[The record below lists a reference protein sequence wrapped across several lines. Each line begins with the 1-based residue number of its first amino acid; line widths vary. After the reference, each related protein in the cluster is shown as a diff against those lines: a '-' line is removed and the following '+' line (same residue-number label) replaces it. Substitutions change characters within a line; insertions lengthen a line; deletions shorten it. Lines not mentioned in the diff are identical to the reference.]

1 MNFVRM
7 LSAWICPNFGTGRAG
22 PARARARPWNKAW
35 RLNSAVDQH
44 RQGYIEQLQEELR
57 GLDIAATDAQRAL
70 IDSILGAQTAP
81 TIAETFRLEATIV
94 AFLPAAVLRRRA
106 WIIRSLF
113 TDIAGDRR
121 TALYETSKPPDP
133 LAATEED
140 LRADLSQV
148 LSALERVSLVSEMED
163 HLRRVY
169 FRRVRVTALVALA
182 IMIVTTAM
190 AATYQD
196 PRWVPTMGI
205 VLLAGIV
212 GACFSAQQRA
222 QTAIPEGDVQT
233 RVQVLTR
240 LAESFYFAPIGGA
253 IGALVL
259 FCLFAGEL
267 VQGQLFPKVWTS
279 DPSDTHSFFA
289 FLVSAGPD
297 SGMEMA
303 KLLAWC
309 FIAGF
314 SERLIPSALDQLGGR
329 LSIRGSDQK
338 GS

>member
-7 LSAWICPNFGTGRAG
+7 LSAWICPSVGTGRAG
-22 PARARARPWNKAW
+22 PAQGRARPWNKAW

-57 GLDIAATDAQRAL
+57 GLEIAATDAQRAL
-70 IDSILGAQTAP
+70 IDGILAARAAP
-81 TIAETFRLEATIV
+81 TIAETFRLEAAIV

-106 WIIRSLF
+106 WIIRPSLR
-113 TDIAGDRR
+113 IAGDRR
-121 TALYETSKPPDP
+121 TALYGMSKPPDP

-169 FRRVRVTALVALA
+169 FRRVRITALVALA
-182 IMIVTTAM
+182 IMIATTAM

-222 QTAIPEGDVQT
+222 QTAMPEGDVQT
-233 RVQVLTR
+233 RVQALTR

-279 DPSDTHSFFA
+279 DSPATHSFFA

-314 SERLIPSALDQLGGR
+314 SERLIPSALGQLGGR
-329 LSIRGSDQK
+329 LSVRGADQK
-338 GS
+338 GA

>member
-1 MNFVRM
+1 
-7 LSAWICPNFGTGRAG
+7 
-22 PARARARPWNKAW
+22 
-35 RLNSAVDQH
+35 
-44 RQGYIEQLQEELR
+44 
-57 GLDIAATDAQRAL
+57 
-70 IDSILGAQTAP
+70 
-81 TIAETFRLEATIV
+81 
-94 AFLPAAVLRRRA
+94 
-106 WIIRSLF
+106 
-113 TDIAGDRR
+113 
-121 TALYETSKPPDP
+121 
-133 LAATEED
+133 
-140 LRADLSQV
+140 
-148 LSALERVSLVSEMED
+148 
-163 HLRRVY
+163 
-169 FRRVRVTALVALA
+169 
-182 IMIVTTAM
+182 
-190 AATYQD
+190 
-196 PRWVPTMGI
+196 MGI

-222 QTAIPEGDVQT
+222 QTPMPETDVQT

-279 DPSDTHSFFA
+279 DSSDTHSFFA

-297 SGMEMA
+297 NGMEMA

-329 LSIRGSDQK
+329 LSVRRSRPERLVTPLRRRSLSGSGGLSWILAVSRRVKGYPDLSIRDALPWAHQIAVP
-338 GS
+338 

>member
-1 MNFVRM
+1 
-7 LSAWICPNFGTGRAG
+7 
-22 PARARARPWNKAW
+22 
-35 RLNSAVDQH
+35 
-44 RQGYIEQLQEELR
+44 
-57 GLDIAATDAQRAL
+57 
-70 IDSILGAQTAP
+70 
-81 TIAETFRLEATIV
+81 
-94 AFLPAAVLRRRA
+94 
-106 WIIRSLF
+106 
-113 TDIAGDRR
+113 
-121 TALYETSKPPDP
+121 
-133 LAATEED
+133 
-140 LRADLSQV
+140 
-148 LSALERVSLVSEMED
+148 
-163 HLRRVY
+163 VY
-169 FRRVRVTALVALA
+169 FRRVRITALVALA
-182 IMIVTTAM
+182 IMIATTAM

-222 QTAIPEGDVQT
+222 QAPIPEGDVQT

-259 FCLFAGEL
+259 FCLFAGQL
-267 VQGQLFPKVWTS
+267 VQGQLFPRVWTT
-279 DPSDTHSFFA
+279 DPSGTHSFFA
-289 FLVSAGPD
+289 FLISAGPYD
-297 SGMEMA
+297 GMEMA